1 MSLTEKIASD
11 LITAMKAKD
20 KVALEA
26 IRAAKTA
33 FTLART
39 EKNGDTVLSAEE
51 ELKIIQKLVRQ
62 RRESAAIYR
71 EQNRPDLY
79 EKEITESEVLEKY
92 LPAKMSDEELL
103 LIIKGI
109 IARVGAKSQADMGKV
124 MGVAS
129 KELAGK
135 ADGKEI
141 SAKVKQLLG
150 SQLTAT
156 DRCRHVQAG
165 AESVPFVYTKEGTK
179 QIVLPGESNDKNI
192 IIEKGLAPGTN
203 IWLRTPDDPGK
214 FNLAGLDL
222 IPFIKER
229 EKIR

>member
-1 MSLTEKIASD
+1 MSLTEKISSD
-11 LITAMKAKD
+11 LINAMKARD

-39 EKNGDTVLSAEE
+39 EKSGDTLLSPEE
-51 ELKIIQKLVRQ
+51 ELKIIQKLVKQ
-62 RRESAAIYR
+62 RRESAAIYK

-79 EKEITESEVLEKY
+79 EKEIIEADVLEKY
-92 LPAKMSDEELL
+92 LPAKMSDEEMSA
-103 LIIKGI
+103 IIKGI
-109 IARVGAKSQADMGKV
+109 IARVGAKSLSDMGKV

-150 SQLTAT
+150 S
-156 DRCRHVQAG
+156 
-165 AESVPFVYTKEGTK
+165 
-179 QIVLPGESNDKNI
+179 
-192 IIEKGLAPGTN
+192 
-203 IWLRTPDDPGK
+203 
-214 FNLAGLDL
+214 
-222 IPFIKER
+222 
-229 EKIR
+229 